1 MKPGDSPAD
10 STTDTSQRRTDIAS
24 MFLDRLGD
32 QKTGLR
38 TRHAQWT
45 WDEVVREAARRG
57 ALGRTLLTDG
67 PKHVGVLLDNVPEFA
82 FWLGGAALTGAT
94 IVGINPTRDDVTMAE
109 EIKHTDCQIIVTDTA
124 GARRVSGLDT
134 GVAPENILNIDDPAY
149 LQSLPEDVDPHE
161 LVAASGDLAS
171 SLYLLLFT
179 SGTTGRSKAV
189 KCSQRRL
196 AIVAYAA
203 IDKFGHRPD
212 DIDYCC
218 MPMFHG
224 NALMAL
230 WFPALAN
237 GATICQTPKFSASGF
252 VGDIKFFG
260 ATFFTYVGKAV
271 AHILATPASPD
282 DADITLER
290 GFGTEASPEDQ
301 ARFSERFGAVLSEG
315 YGSSEGGVMA
325 EKADDAP
332 EGALGRPLPGV
343 AIVDPDTKAER
354 AVARLDENGLVLNAE
369 EAIGEMVD
377 KYASAKFEG
386 YYKNDAAD
394 AERLRDGWYWSG
406 DLGYIDEAGFLY
418 FAGRRGDWVRVDSEN
433 TSTLVTERVLRRHPK
448 VLAAAA
454 FGLPDPRSGDM
465 LMAAIEVADPA
476 GFDAAEFA
484 EFINTQ
490 ADLGRKGAPRLVRV
504 SAGLPMT
511 GSNKVIK
518 PELRDAGW
526 DTDERILQWV
536 GRPPVAY
543 REFDADARAE
553 LIAEFETHNRA
564 RLLRQTT

>member
-1 MKPGDSPAD
+1 MHTASTSPA
-10 STTDTSQRRTDIAS
+10 SGRRTDIGS

-32 QKTGLR
+32 QKPGLR
-38 TRHAQWT
+38 TREAQWT
-45 WDEVVREAARRG
+45 WDEVVHEAARRG
-57 ALGRTLLTDG
+57 ALSQTLLTDG
-67 PKHVGVLLDNVPEFA
+67 PKHIGVLLDNVPEFA

-109 EIKHTDCQIIVTDTA
+109 EIAHTDCQIIVTDTA
-124 GARRVSGLDT
+124 GAARVGALDT
-134 GVAPENILNIDDPAY
+134 GVAKANILNIDDPIY
-149 LQSLPEDVDPHE
+149 QRSLPEDVDPRE
-161 LVAASGDLAS
+161 LAAASGDLES

-189 KCSQRRL
+189 ICTQRRL
-196 AIVAYAA
+196 AMVSYAA
-203 IDKFGHRPD
+203 IDKFGHLPD
-212 DIDYCC
+212 DVDYCC

-252 VGDIKFFG
+252 LSDIRFFE

-271 AHILATPASPD
+271 AHILATPEASD
-282 DADITLER
+282 DADNTLVH

-301 ARFSERFGAVLSEG
+301 ARFAKRFGAKLSEG

-325 EKADDAP
+325 SKVPDAP
-332 EGALGRPLPGV
+332 EGALGRPNPGV
-343 AIVDPDTKAER
+343 AIVDPKTMEDR
-354 AVARLDENGLVLNAE
+354 AIARLDANGLVLNSD

-386 YYKNDAAD
+386 YYKNEAAD
-394 AERLRDGWYWSG
+394 AERLRNGWYWSG
-406 DLGYIDEAGFLY
+406 DLGYVDEAGFLY

-476 GFDAAEFA
+476 AFDPTEFA
-484 EFINTQ
+484 EFVNAQ

-518 PELRDAGW
+518 TQLRDEGW

-543 REFDADARAE
+543 REFDAAARVE
-553 LIAEFETHNRA
+553 LINEFDTHNRS

>member
-1 MKPGDSPAD
+1 MKPGDTPD
-10 STTDTSQRRTDIAS
+10 NSQRRTDIAS
-24 MFLDRLGD
+24 LFLDRLGD
-32 QKTGLR
+32 QKLGLR
-38 TRHAQWT
+38 TRDAQWT

-57 ALGRTLLTDG
+57 ALGKTLLTDG
-67 PKHVGVLLDNVPEFA
+67 PKHIGVLLDNVPEFA

-109 EIKHTDCQIIVTDTA
+109 EIAHTDCQIIVTDTA
-124 GARRVSGLDT
+124 GAERVRALDT
-134 GVAPENILNIDDPAY
+134 PANVLNVDDPAY
-149 LQSLPEDVDPHE
+149 LQSLPEDVDPRE
-161 LVAASGDLAS
+161 LDAGSGDLGG

-189 KCSQRRL
+189 ICTQRRL
-196 AIVAYAA
+196 AMVAYAA
-203 IDKFGHRPD
+203 IDKFGHVPD
-212 DIDYCC
+212 DVDYCC

-252 VGDIKFFG
+252 LSDIRFFD
-260 ATFFTYVGKAV
+260 ATFFTYVGKAI
-271 AHILATPASPD
+271 AHILATPQAAD
-282 DADITLER
+282 DADNTLAR

-301 ARFSERFGAVLSEG
+301 ARFAERFGAVLSEG

-325 EKADDAP
+325 EKVDDAP

-343 AIVDPDTKAER
+343 AIVDPETKEDR
-354 AVARLDENGLVLNAE
+354 AVARLDANGLVLNAE

-386 YYKNDAAD
+386 YYKNEAAD
-394 AERLRDGWYWSG
+394 AERLRGGWYWSG

-454 FGLPDPRSGDM
+454 YGEPDPRSGDM

-484 EFINTQ
+484 EFVNAQ

-504 SAGLPMT
+504 SAALPMT

-518 PELRDAGW
+518 TQLRDEGW
-526 DTDERILQWV
+526 DTHERILQWV
-536 GRPPVAY
+536 GRAPVTY
-543 REFDADARAE
+543 REFDAQARAE
-553 LIAEFETHNRA
+553 LVGEFDTHNRS